1 MSGRFASI
9 RHATSGGMAVEV
21 ALALPVAIL
30 FLFGIIDAGRFMH
43 DWNRAQKATQAGA
56 RLAAATDMIPQGLAS
71 YSFTESGLT
80 MGAAIPRSAF
90 GGATCT
96 STGCTCM
103 TGETCPALG
112 AFSTTAFNRIVARMQ
127 AIWPAIQDTNVVVDY
142 GYSGVGYAG
151 DPDVPDVAP
160 LITVRLTGMTFQPTT
175 TAIFAASVNLP
186 GFPSTVSMED
196 GTGAF
201 SN

>member
-1 MSGRFASI
+1 MRGPLASL
-9 RHATSGGMAVEV
+9 RRSTSGGMAVEV
-21 ALALPVAIL
+21 ALALPVALL
-30 FLFGIIDAGRFMH
+30 FLFGIFDAGRFMH

-56 RLAAATDMIPQGLAS
+56 RLAAATDMIPQGLAT

-80 MGAAIPRSAF
+80 MGSAIPRSAF

-112 AFSTTAFNRIVARMQ
+112 AFSTTAFNRVVARMQ
-127 AIWPAIQDTNVVVDY
+127 AIMPAIEDTNVVIDY

-151 DPDVPDVAP
+151 DPNAPDVAP
-160 LITVRLTGMTFQPTT
+160 LITVRLTGMTFHPTT
-175 TAIFAASVNLP
+175 TAIFDADFNLP

-196 GTGAF
+196 GAGAF

>member
-1 MSGRFASI
+1 
-9 RHATSGGMAVEV
+9 MAAEV
-21 ALALPVAIL
+21 ALALPLFLI

-43 DWNRAQKATQAGA
+43 VWNRAQKATQAGA

-71 YSFTESGLT
+71 YTFTESGVAV
-80 MGAAIPRSAF
+80 GDAIPRSAF

-112 AFSTTAFNRIVARMQ
+112 TASATAFNRIVARMQ
-127 AIWPAIQDTNVVVDY
+127 AIWPAVQETNVVVDY
-142 GYSGVGYAG
+142 GYSGMGYAG
-151 DPDVPDVAP
+151 DPYGPDVAP
-160 LITVRLTGMTFQPTT
+160 LITVRLTGMSFEPATT
-175 TAIFAASVNLP
+175 WIIGQTIALP
-186 GFPSTVSMED
+186 GFATTVSMED
-196 GTGAF
+196 GTGGF